1 MRAIVRR
8 IFASQETGLAIVVV
22 LVTVLL
28 TALAGSHLFED
39 GTPTWIPP
47 GRVWRRRAPRS
58 RHGTHE
64 GPAR

>member
-1 MRAIVRR
+1 
-8 IFASQETGLAIVVV
+8 V